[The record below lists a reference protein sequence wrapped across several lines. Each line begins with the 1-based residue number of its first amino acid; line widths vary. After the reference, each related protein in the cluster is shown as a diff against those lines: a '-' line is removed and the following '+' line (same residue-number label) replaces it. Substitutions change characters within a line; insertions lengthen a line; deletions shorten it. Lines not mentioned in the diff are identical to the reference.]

1 MNLSSSA
8 AILEAPG
15 RTRTPHPPHL
25 PDLRLQLAGVGAL
38 GAAAGGTVFRVHTSG
53 GRPLGGSLCRQ
64 VLHWEWSADLPTP
77 AACVCVTP
85 VRTAG
90 RATVDMGF
98 MPRLASLSWIWALP
112 QPPRGG
118 CAQRGTGARW
128 GLLPQGPPGR
138 AALAGPI
145 PAAGRA
151 SCPPPHLPRRIP
163 SALDNSLLHAIE
175 TIIIDWSHQIRDVLS
190 KDSAQPLLDGLH
202 PLPRVEFEF
211 WDARLMNL
219 KYIHEQVT
227 VSPPCRGDPVSV
239 ALQPRAHGPARTI
252 PKPCSPLRGPPGR
265 WRGPREPA
273 RGSPGLQRPW
283 GKASFA
289 WGLRVPLERLMFLFS
304 VSAEQAQSE
313 QNS

>member
-1 MNLSSSA
+1 MVRRPPHPRRLCLCDPSEDGRESHRGHGLHATLGLPELDLGTSPASPGWLCAAWDGGEMGPAAPRAAGEGSA
-8 AILEAPG
+8 G
-15 RTRTPHPPHL
+15 RTHPC
-25 PDLRLQLAGVGAL
+25 GWE
-38 GAAAGGTVFRVHTSG
+38 S
-53 GRPLGGSLCRQ
+53 
-64 VLHWEWSADLPTP
+64 VL
-77 AACVCVTP
+77 
-85 VRTAG
+85 
-90 RATVDMGF
+90 
-98 MPRLASLSWIWALP
+98 
-112 QPPRGG
+112 
-118 CAQRGTGARW
+118 
-128 GLLPQGPPGR
+128 
-138 AALAGPI
+138 
-145 PAAGRA
+145 
-151 SCPPPHLPRRIP
+151 PPPHLPRRIP

-239 ALQPRAHGPARTI
+239 ALQPRAHGPARPI

>member
-8 AILEAPG
+8 AIPEAPG
-15 RTRTPHPPHL
+15 HTRTPHPPHL

-151 SCPPPHLPRRIP
+151 SCPPATQDPLCSGQLAAARH
-163 SALDNSLLHAIE
+163 
-175 TIIIDWSHQIRDVLS
+175 RDHHHRLVAP
-190 KDSAQPLLDGLH
+190 DPGRAEQGL
-202 PLPRVEFEF
+202 
-211 WDARLMNL
+211 
-219 KYIHEQVT
+219 
-227 VSPPCRGDPVSV
+227 
-239 ALQPRAHGPARTI
+239 GPAPAGR
-252 PKPCSPLRGPPGR
+252 PP
-265 WRGPREPA
+265 PPA
-273 RGSPGLQRPW
+273 PSG
-283 GKASFA
+283 
-289 WGLRVPLERLMFLFS
+289 V
-304 VSAEQAQSE
+304 
-313 QNS
+313 